1 MADEEEVEEEGTKKK
16 SKMPLIIGLVL
27 ALVGGG
33 GGFFAVQSGMLFGD
47 QEEHAAETDSH
58 EEVAEMPNVV
68 FVPMDPVIIN
78 LGKGSHNQY
87 LRFRGELEVGGEF
100 EADVSAL
107 LPRVMDV
114 LNGYLRAVDVH
125 ELENPNSL
133 IRLRSQMLRRIQ
145 IVTGEGRVKDLLIME
160 FVLN

>member
-1 MADEEEVEEEGTKKK
+1 MADEEEIEEEGPKKK

-33 GGFFAVQSGMLFGD
+33 GGFFAVQSGMLFAD
-47 QEEHAAETDSH
+47 PEEHVAEADSH
-58 EEVAEMPNVV
+58 EDIPEMPDVV

-78 LGKGSHNQY
+78 LGKGAQNQY
-87 LRFRGELEVGGEF
+87 LRFRGELEVGGDSEV
-100 EADVSAL
+100 EVAAL

-125 ELENPNSL
+125 ELENPNAL
-133 IRLRSQMLRRIQ
+133 ILLRAQMLRRIQ